1 MDLII
6 RPIKV
11 EDSKQV
17 VELRTMKGV
26 MENTLAMPSE
36 REDKIREKTLNL
48 GINDYIFVAEIKE
61 ENDYKIVGIAA
72 LNVEN
77 SPRLRHSA
85 GIGISV
91 HTKYQGM
98 GIGKKLLNKLLD
110 ISDNWLMLVR
120 IELGVLCDNDK
131 AINLYKSLGFVVEGK
146 KKYTTIRNGKYVD
159 EYIMGRYN
167 ENLINK

>member
-6 RPIKV
+6 RPIKI

-17 VELRTMKGV
+17 LELRTMEGV
-26 MENTLAMPSE
+26 MENTLAMPNE

-48 GINDYIFVAEIKE
+48 SINDYIFVAEIKE
-61 ENDYKIVGIAA
+61 DNDYKIVGMAD
-72 LNVEN
+72 LNVES

-85 GIGISV
+85 SVGISV
-91 HTKYQGM
+91 HTKYQGK

-110 ISDNWLMLVR
+110 IADNWLMLVR

-146 KKYTTIRNGKYVD
+146 KKYTTIRNGRYVD

-167 ENLINK
+167 ENLIN